1 MFFNSIKEVIRLSK
15 EIYKLG
21 KEINSLLSKEMSN
34 IYLKV
39 TKKNWLPKTS
49 IFYIQKICH
58 QINFWGAP
66 SNANVIEF

>member
-39 TKKNWLPKTS
+39 AKKN
-49 IFYIQKICH
+49 
-58 QINFWGAP
+58 
-66 SNANVIEF
+66 

>member
-49 IFYIQKICH
+49 IFSIQKICH
-58 QINFWGAP
+58 QINF
-66 SNANVIEF
+66 